1 MDVLGQFHARSEGIR
16 ILNLLLVWSF
26 FLLVVTKLNVK
37 LTTTVH
43 PNWLAI
49 HNSKNVST
57 LAQQLHV
64 ERVVAV
70 QKITNPFATANP
82 VSYP

>member
-1 MDVLGQFHARSEGIR
+1 LPNFQLF
-16 ILNLLLVWSF
+16 SF
-26 FLLVVTKLNVK
+26 LAVTKLNVK
-37 LTTTVH
+37 LTTTVL

-49 HNSKNVST
+49 HSSKNVSI

-64 ERVVAV
+64 ERVAAV
-70 QKITNPFATANP
+70 QKITSPFVIANR

>member
-1 MDVLGQFHARSEGIR
+1 MFIPESRVD
-16 ILNLLLVWSF
+16 NLKSTNFLYF
-26 FLLVVTKLNVK
+26 FFLVVTKLNVK

-43 PNWLAI
+43 PNWLVI

-70 QKITNPFATANP
+70 QKITNPFAIANP

>member
-1 MDVLGQFHARSEGIR
+1 MFIPESRVD
-16 ILNLLLVWSF
+16 NLKSTNFLYF
-26 FLLVVTKLNVK
+26 FFLVVTKLNVK

-49 HNSKNVST
+49 HNSKNAST
-57 LAQQLHV
+57 LAPQLHV